1 MNSILSKLYLFTIP
15 LIFISCGTIVD
26 DSKGIQNQKGS
37 ISGGTVVTNSVS
49 ARLQVSA
56 TSSNLPDSIYLYKSE
71 NTRLMIQAIAFD
83 GQGNFL
89 FEDLDYGTYDIMS
102 NDGKFGALFRT
113 ITISENTP
121 KYNIP
126 VLHFHPVSQILISN
140 RVKDFLSIYFFE
152 RELIANASGTLTYP
166 YINFPSDSKE
176 NQQTLNVIQSEG
188 SAQTYN
194 VKLYSGEIILETI
207 NTTSSLLVGQIW
219 ETWPPDPNGLAYQ
232 LQDKG
237 FLFKFLE
244 NGYLGGEF
252 RTYDGRSENWR
263 LNSKTILDSNKSTY
277 EVVNGHLIVYLESDR
292 FDKNPTIAFKIGTSK
307 GENTLYS
314 GGVLTGNSKTIFS
327 KWKATYMTTIHI
339 EKNDQNKTFGSD
351 SLVELRSESEF
362 LKSGIEIN
370 TTFWEDS
377 VYSGPD
383 TTEFIIDDYWM
394 ITNPNTEF
402 SDSNQFFIEEEYLF
416 YYTEFEGW
424 EDLYYFSKI
433 Q

>member
-126 VLHFHPVSQILISN
+126 VLHFHPVSQIPISN

-152 RELIANASGTLTYP
+152 RELIVNASGTLTYP
-166 YINFPSDSKE
+166 YINFPSNSKE
-176 NQQTLNVIQSEG
+176 NQQTLNIIQSEG
-188 SAQTYN
+188 SAQTFN
-194 VKLYSGEIILETI
+194 VKVYSGEIVLETI
-207 NTTSSLLVGQIW
+207 NTTPSLLVGEIW
-219 ETWPPDPNGLAYQ
+219 ETWAPDTNGLAYQ
-232 LQDKG
+232 DEG

-244 NGYLGGEF
+244 NGYLGGEL
-252 RTYDGRSENWR
+252 RKYNGRSQNWR
-263 LNSKTILDSNKSTY
+263 LDSKTILDSNKSTY

-292 FDKNPTIAFKIGTSK
+292 FDRNPTIAFKIGTSK

-314 GGVLTGNSKTIFS
+314 GSVGDWYSETIFS
-327 KWKATYMTTIHI
+327 KWDTTYMTTIEI
-339 EKNDQNKTFGSD
+339 KTNDQNGGSHGSD

-362 LKSGIEIN
+362 LESGIKIS

-377 VYSGPD
+377 VYRGPD

-402 SDSNQFFIEEEYLF
+402 SDSNQFFIEEEHLF

-424 EDLYYFSKI
+424 EDLYYFTKI